1 MDDSEEAKLDA
12 LLARRFRGTRRRRPF
27 SPLSPRKAVTD
38 NLRHERLI
46 RWAEQEWQT
55 RYDDRPFMT
64 IWSSPDCANR
74 IAHDR
79 VKPDRRLRGKA
90 RYRGVEQIA
99 CPEIA
104 SISEID
110 HTSRKATL
118 GATSGAFV
126 FHFETEE
133 NDPFDVLLVCAYVD
147 EETRDMIAVALAPP
161 DRLQAWSG
169 FENICAD
176 AVRPRIRRRRE
187 VYIVGGADAFFTP
200 EVEWDDVILPQALK
214 DDLLNDM
221 NAFFEEGVH
230 IYRQLQ
236 LIPFRKLLL
245 VGVPGTG
252 KTMLCAA
259 LSKLAIG
266 QGRVVVYVSGSDM
279 YGATFEK
286 IHRALYVVSEA
297 KQEVL
302 LIVEEIDAYLHA
314 DDKARVLNVLDGVES
329 PNNPRGVLMVATTN
343 YPEIIDERIAKRPG
357 RVDRIF
363 AIPPIQDEDQA
374 LRMLRRYMGDQWRE
388 EHAVVV
394 PRLVNRPGAFV
405 REVALHARMLAAHER
420 ETEVALRFLKTSV
433 ETLSRQIE
441 AGADF
446 LPRRP
451 VGFVQDSNSNHRRL
465 RRRLVPDEMFDT
477 DPW

>member
-1 MDDSEEAKLDA
+1 MGNPSEEAKIDS
-12 LLARRFRGTRRRRPF
+12 LLARRFRRSRRHRTF
-27 SPLSPRKAVTD
+27 SPLAQKKIVT
-38 NLRHERLI
+38 NGLRHEGMV
-46 RWAEQEWQT
+46 RWATEEWHK
-55 RYDDRPFMT
+55 RYPDQPFT
-64 IWSSPDCANR
+64 AIWSSPDCANQV
-74 IAHDR
+74 AHNR
-79 VKPDRRLRGKA
+79 VKPGRRLRGKA
-90 RYRGVEQIA
+90 RYQGVEQIA
-99 CPEIA
+99 CPDIT
-104 SISEID
+104 SISEVD
-110 HTSRKATL
+110 YTSRKAMYS
-118 GATSGAFV
+118 ATSGAFI
-126 FHFETEE
+126 FHFEAEE
-133 NDPFDVLLVCAYVD
+133 TGPFDVLLVCAYVD
-147 EETRDMIAVALAPP
+147 EETRDMLAVALIPP
-161 DRLQAWSG
+161 DRLNTWAR

-176 AVRPRIRRRRE
+176 AVRPRVRRRRE

-200 EVEWDDVILPQALK
+200 EVEWEDVILPQELK

-221 NAFFEEGVH
+221 NAFFEEGVN

-236 LIPFRKLLL
+236 LNPFRKLLL

-259 LSKLAIG
+259 LSKLAIEAR
-266 QGRVVVYVSGSDM
+266 RVVVYVSGSDI

-302 LIVEEIDAYLHA
+302 LIVEELDAYLHTE
-314 DDKARVLNVLDGVES
+314 DKARVLNVLDGVES
-329 PNNPRGVLMVATTN
+329 PNNPKGVLMVATTN

-374 LRMLRRYMGDQWRE
+374 LRMLQRYMGEQWKE

-394 PRLVNRPGAFV
+394 PQLVNRPGAFV
-405 REVALHARMLAAHER
+405 REIALHARMLAAHER
-420 ETEVALRFLKTSV
+420 ETEVKQRFLITSV
-433 ETLSRQIE
+433 DTLSKQIE

-451 VGFVQDSNSNHRRL
+451 VGLIPERGSNHRRRV
-465 RRRLVPDEMFDT
+465 RRMMPDELFDA
-477 DPW
+477 DL